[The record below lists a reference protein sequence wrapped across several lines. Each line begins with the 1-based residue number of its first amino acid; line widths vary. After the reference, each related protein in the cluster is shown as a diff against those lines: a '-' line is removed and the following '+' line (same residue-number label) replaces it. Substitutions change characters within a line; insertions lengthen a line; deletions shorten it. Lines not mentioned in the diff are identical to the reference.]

1 MTDKYDEIFEVYKN
15 FIESKSQYGVRVVKY
30 NTNTSTYFPLI
41 TFELSNRV
49 DTDIKTYKNID
60 NYEKYYF
67 TINQYTKN
75 KKKGAVMIASQEI
88 DKELEELT
96 LEFLHK
102 FNLKITV
109 NKPTPNLDTSI
120 FKRTI
125 QAQGEINSRY
135 NIIRRWLKYG
145 LQ

>member
-15 FIESKSQYGVRVVKY
+15 FMESKSQYGVRVVKY

-67 TINQYTKN
+67 TITQYTKN

-88 DKELEELT
+88 DKELEKLS

-102 FNLKITV
+102 LNLKITV

-135 NIIRRWLKYG
+135 NMIRR
-145 LQ
+145 

>member
-15 FIESKSQYGVRVVKY
+15 FMESKSQYGVRVVKY

-49 DTDIKTYKNID
+49 DTDNKTYKNID

-67 TINQYTKN
+67 TITQYTKN

-88 DKELEELT
+88 DKELEKLS

-102 FNLKITV
+102 LNLKITV

-135 NIIRRWLKYG
+135 NMIRR
-145 LQ
+145 

>member
-15 FIESKSQYGVRVVKY
+15 FMESKSQYGVRVVKH

-67 TINQYTKN
+67 TITQYTKN
-75 KKKGAVMIASQEI
+75 KKNGAVMIASQEI
-88 DKELEELT
+88 DKELENLS

-102 FNLKITV
+102 LNLKITV

-120 FKRTI
+120 LRRTI

-135 NIIRRWLKYG
+135 NMIRR
-145 LQ
+145 

>member
-15 FIESKSQYGVRVVKY
+15 FMESKSQYGVRVVKY

-49 DTDIKTYKNID
+49 DIDNKTYKDID

-67 TINQYTKN
+67 TITQYTKN
-75 KKKGAVMIASQEI
+75 KKNGAVMIASQEI
-88 DKELEELT
+88 DKELEKLS

-102 FNLKITV
+102 LNLKITV
-109 NKPTPNLDTSI
+109 NKPTINLDTSI

-135 NIIRRWLKYG
+135 NIIRR
-145 LQ
+145 

>member
-15 FIESKSQYGVRVVKY
+15 FMESKSQYGVRVVKY

-49 DTDIKTYKNID
+49 DTDNKTYKNID

-67 TINQYTKN
+67 TITQYTKN

-88 DKELEELT
+88 DKELEKLS

-102 FNLKITV
+102 LNLKITV

-135 NIIRRWLKYG
+135 NMIRRWLKYG

>member
-1 MTDKYDEIFEVYKN
+1 MTDKYDEIFKVYKN
-15 FIESKSQYGVRVVKY
+15 FMESKSQYGVRVVKY

-49 DTDIKTYKNID
+49 DTDNKTYKNID

-102 FNLKITV
+102 LNLKITV
-109 NKPTPNLDTSI
+109 NKPTMNLNTSI

-135 NIIRRWLKYG
+135 NIIRR
-145 LQ
+145 

>member
-1 MTDKYDEIFEVYKN
+1 MTDKYDEIFKVYKN
-15 FIESKSQYGVRVVKY
+15 FMESKSQYGVRVVKY

-49 DTDIKTYKNID
+49 DTDNKTYQNID

-102 FNLKITV
+102 LNLKITV
-109 NKPTPNLDTSI
+109 NKPTMNLDTSI

-135 NIIRRWLKYG
+135 NIIRR
-145 LQ
+145 

>member
-1 MTDKYDEIFEVYKN
+1 MADKYDEIFKVYKN
-15 FIESKSQYGVRVVKY
+15 FMESKSQYGVRVVKY

-49 DTDIKTYKNID
+49 DTDNKTYKNID

-102 FNLKITV
+102 LNLKITV
-109 NKPTPNLDTSI
+109 NKPTMNLDTSI

-135 NIIRRWLKYG
+135 NIIRR
-145 LQ
+145 

>member
-1 MTDKYDEIFEVYKN
+1 MTDKYDEIFKVYKN
-15 FIESKSQYGVRVVKY
+15 FMESKSQYGVRVVKY

-49 DTDIKTYKNID
+49 DTDNKTYQNID

-67 TINQYTKN
+67 TIIQYTKN

-102 FNLKITV
+102 LNLKITV
-109 NKPTPNLDTSI
+109 NKPTMNLDTSI

-135 NIIRRWLKYG
+135 NIIRR
-145 LQ
+145 

>member
-15 FIESKSQYGVRVVKY
+15 FMESKSQYGVRVVKY

-135 NIIRRWLKYG
+135 NIIRR
-145 LQ
+145 

>member
-15 FIESKSQYGVRVVKY
+15 FMESKSQYGVRVVKY

-49 DTDIKTYKNID
+49 DTDNKTYKNID

-67 TINQYTKN
+67 TITQYTKN

-88 DKELEELT
+88 DKELEKLS

-102 FNLKITV
+102 LNLKITV
-109 NKPTPNLDTSI
+109 NKPTMNLDTSI

-135 NIIRRWLKYG
+135 NMIRR
-145 LQ
+145 

>member
-1 MTDKYDEIFEVYKN
+1 MADKYDEIFKVYKN
-15 FIESKSQYGVRVVKY
+15 FMESKSQYGVRVVKY

-41 TFELSNRV
+41 KFELSNRV
-49 DTDIKTYKNID
+49 DTDNKTYKNID

-102 FNLKITV
+102 LNLKITV
-109 NKPTPNLDTSI
+109 NKPTMNLDTSI

-135 NIIRRWLKYG
+135 NIIRR
-145 LQ
+145 

>member
-15 FIESKSQYGVRVVKY
+15 FMESKSQYGVRVVKY

-67 TINQYTKN
+67 TITQYTKN
-75 KKKGAVMIASQEI
+75 KKNGAVMIASQEI
-88 DKELEELT
+88 DKELEKLS

-102 FNLKITV
+102 LNLKITV

-120 FKRTI
+120 LRRTI

-135 NIIRRWLKYG
+135 NMIRR
-145 LQ
+145 

>member
-15 FIESKSQYGVRVVKY
+15 FMESKSQYGVRVVKY

-49 DTDIKTYKNID
+49 DTDNKTYKNID

-135 NIIRRWLKYG
+135 NIIRR
-145 LQ
+145 

>member
-15 FIESKSQYGVRVVKY
+15 FMESKSQYGVRVVKY

-49 DTDIKTYKNID
+49 DTDNKTYKDID

-135 NIIRRWLKYG
+135 NIIRR
-145 LQ
+145 

>member
-15 FIESKSQYGVRVVKY
+15 FMESKSQYGVRVVKY

-49 DTDIKTYKNID
+49 DTDNKTYKNID

-67 TINQYTKN
+67 TIIQYTKN
-75 KKKGAVMIASQEI
+75 KKNGAVMIASQEI
-88 DKELEELT
+88 DKELEKLS

-102 FNLKITV
+102 LNLKITV
-109 NKPTPNLDTSI
+109 NKPTMNLDTSI

-135 NIIRRWLKYG
+135 NIIRR
-145 LQ
+145 

>member
-135 NIIRRWLKYG
+135 NIIRR
-145 LQ
+145 